1 MVAWL
6 VTLPAA
12 GAVGAASYGFTRI
25 FGTGASGPL
34 IAFSLAILLGLIL
47 AIEVFVQA
55 GGENTADALFG
66 GVEALGALI
75 LLVGVIGSLVAS

>member
-1 MVAWL
+1 MVVAWL

-34 IAFSLAILLGLIL
+34 IAFSLAILLGLWL
-47 AIEVFVQA
+47 FVRRLRQVQPVPS
-55 GGENTADALFG
+55 G
-66 GVEALGALI
+66 
-75 LLVGVIGSLVAS
+75 